1 MLTSSMFVM
10 AGSSSHLSN
19 TSISQRMVQSNS
31 CLESMSQGAQKAKI
45 PPKRAKGKNVPC
57 HCKTTREI
65 HAGHRDLEKM
75 SQNSVTMAP
84 AALEAC
90 ILWLWLIQEPHW
102 IAGHVS
108 HVWHN
113 LWLSLCWMTSFQIP
127 SITFLAHLHTH
138 HGWTLLTTLAFLTL
152 RPPGW
157 FCWDITWLW
166 AAGGQGFFCAFT
178 RVERI
183 ARTNLRSSKRNKPL
197 ATDLLFKP
205 LGPN

>member
-102 IAGHVS
+102 IAMWVMCGIIFRWASVEWQASKSPQLLSSHTYTPIMVGHYLLPWPFWHCVLQVDFAGILPGFEQLAAKASSVHSRVS
-108 HVWHN
+108 R
-113 LWLSLCWMTSFQIP
+113 
-127 SITFLAHLHTH
+127 
-138 HGWTLLTTLAFLTL
+138 G
-152 RPPGW
+152 
-157 FCWDITWLW
+157 
-166 AAGGQGFFCAFT
+166 
-178 RVERI
+178 
-183 ARTNLRSSKRNKPL
+183 
-197 ATDLLFKP
+197 
-205 LGPN
+205 